1 MLRSKV
7 MAWKASQ
14 GANMQLALAYLD
26 RVRSL
31 CEYWENAIRQSS
43 IAKLIAKMDN
53 VLNVG

>member
-1 MLRSKV
+1 
-7 MAWKASQ
+7 
-14 GANMQLALAYLD
+14 MQLALAYLD